1 MKPSI
6 LLTGGAGF
14 IGSHVAAAYVAAG
27 YAVTILDDLSTGRR
41 DQVPPGARLVVGDV
55 RTPEARALVA
65 EGGFTLLNHHAAQ
78 IDVRMSVADPLS
90 DASMNVLGL
99 LNLLQG
105 ARVGG
110 VRRVILASSGGAIY
124 GDGARLPT
132 RESGTKLPAS
142 PYGVAKLASEYYLA
156 TFAQLYEIETV
167 ALRYSNVY
175 GPRQRSDGEGGV
187 VAVFSRR
194 AHLGEPLT
202 IYGDG
207 EQTRDLVYVEDVATA
222 NLAASRCVAV
232 RPSSIDSCAY
242 NIGTGVETSVNQ
254 LASLIQQSARRA
266 SPPPGTITHAA
277 ARAGEIRR
285 SALSSEKAQR
295 DLGWWP
301 RHSLRDGVRATVEWL
316 AAAPHHQRRVTA
328 SRVSA

>member
-1 MKPSI
+1 MKPSV

-27 YAVTILDDLSTGRR
+27 YAVTILDDLSTGRS
-41 DQVPPGARLVVGDV
+41 DQVPAGARLVVGDV
-55 RTPEARALVA
+55 RSRDARALVA

-78 IDVRMSVADPLS
+78 IDVRLSVADPSS
-90 DASMNVLGL
+90 DANTNVMGL

-105 ARVGG
+105 ARDGG

-124 GDGARLPT
+124 GDGALLPT
-132 RESGTKLPAS
+132 QEAATKLPAS

-194 AHLGEPLT
+194 AHRGEPLT

-207 EQTRDLVYVEDVATA
+207 EQTRDLVYVEDVAAA
-222 NLAASRCVAV
+222 NVAASQCAAV
-232 RPSSIDSCAY
+232 RPASVDCCAY
-242 NIGTGVETSVNQ
+242 NIGTGVETSVNA
-254 LASLIQQSARRA
+254 LASLIQQSVHR
-266 SPPPGTITHAA
+266 SGTITHAA

-285 SALSSEKAQR
+285 SALSSDKAQR
-295 DLGWWP
+295 HLQWWP
-301 RHSLRDGVRATVEWL
+301 RHSLRDGVKATVQ
-316 AAAPHHQRRVTA
+316 QRRVAA